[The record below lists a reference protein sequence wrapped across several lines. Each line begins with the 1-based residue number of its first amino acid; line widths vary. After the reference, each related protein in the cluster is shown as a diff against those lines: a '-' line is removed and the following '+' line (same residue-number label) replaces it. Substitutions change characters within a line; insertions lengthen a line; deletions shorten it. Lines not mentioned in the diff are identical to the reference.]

1 MQRSERRRHWS
12 FGAKPK
18 SQNPHETSW
27 NCAFLQILWKFYA
40 VQICGSKLLHIP
52 SFEDM
57 WDFRQE
63 HISTVW
69 TLWVSP
75 TPIFESNVA
84 IDSSL
89 KLSFRDGINGSTLKG
104 NQSDSVRFNFCQ
116 SPVRCLSLGSSQP
129 SPHPQ
134 CSSCYWLTG
143 NARACHILRP
153 MFALEWQHIQGFTLT
168 CNTFCNSILPWS
180 CFASCKDLVPDIS
193 VSRQS
198 ILSRNVKL
206 AS

>member
-1 MQRSERRRHWS
+1 MLCRFVDQS
-12 FGAKPK
+12 FSTFQALKTC
-18 SQNPHETSW
+18 ET
-27 NCAFLQILWKFYA
+27 FT
-40 VQICGSKLLHIP
+40 
-52 SFEDM
+52 E
-57 WDFRQE
+57 E

-75 TPIFESNVA
+75 TLIFWEQCSHRFQPETE
-84 IDSSL
+84 
-89 KLSFRDGINGSTLKG
+89 LSRWDQRINIEG
-104 NQSDSVRFNFCQ
+104 QSVRFGPIQFLPISSPLPFTWLKSAQ
-116 SPVRCLSLGSSQP
+116 SL
-129 SPHPQ
+129 
-134 CSSCYWLTG
+134 CYWLTG

-153 MFALEWQHIQGFTLT
+153 MFALEWQHIQGFT
-168 CNTFCNSILPWS
+168 CNTFCNSILLWS